1 MSKMEDIVIIALGPF
16 YAIGVV
22 ATCYAAGFAFHQLK
36 KLDASAT
43 ETQMSETVSPSS
55 TQQK

>member
-1 MSKMEDIVIIALGPF
+1 MEDLVIIALGPF

-22 ATCYAAGFAFHQLK
+22 ATAYAAGFAFHQLK

-43 ETQMSETVSPSS
+43 ETQMTETTSPGT